1 MNSKYA
7 VQSTDETLESTL
19 IGVFDTEGAAITAA
33 EAAAA
38 VAEAGTE
45 IIVNDPNGNKVWDNE
60 GDWRNAVR
68 N

>member
-1 MNSKYA
+1 M
-7 VQSTDETLESTL
+7 VQLAEQ
-19 IGVFDTEGAAITAA
+19 IAAA

-68 N
+68 